1 MPTLLI
7 VDDEPSILHAFRRA
21 FRDDSLEVLTAETAA
36 DGLDSWRASGGR
48 TWPSSMSTFP
58 I

>member
-36 DGLDSWRASGGR
+36 DGLDLAPSGGR

>member
-36 DGLDSWRASGGR
+36 DGLELRASGGR
-48 TWPSSMSTFP
+48 TWRSWTSTFP